1 MAMPRS
7 GEDLPLAAGSGC
19 GHHRRHHRADRRD
32 RYRGRGGSPPG
43 QARLHLI
50 GSAYGYHRDNPR
62 PLTEDIPAR
71 GTAQHYYSEQKAQLE
86 KPLDETTAGSPLQ
99 VHVLRP
105 CIVVGPRAT
114 ALARAM
120 PWNPMGQ
127 PVSGIVRSVRHAV
140 PVARPALPDPGV
152 AVQLVHHDDVASAI
166 SAMVVGQGP
175 HAAAL
180 AASDLL
186 ARVPRLPWQA
196 EWIHVARAP
205 VVMDTSKAKQEL
217 GWRPQYTSA
226 QALAAMA
233 AVVGD

>member
-1 MAMPRS
+1 M
-7 GEDLPLAAGSGC
+7 
-19 GHHRRHHRADRRD
+19 
-32 RYRGRGGSPPG
+32 
-43 QARLHLI
+43 
-50 GSAYGYHRDNPR
+50 
-62 PLTEDIPAR
+62 
-71 GTAQHYYSEQKAQLE
+71 
-86 KPLDETTAGSPLQ
+86 
-99 VHVLRP
+99 
-105 CIVVGPRAT
+105 
-114 ALARAM
+114 
-120 PWNPMGQ
+120 
-127 PVSGIVRSVRHAV
+127 
-140 PVARPALPDPGV
+140 
-152 AVQLVHHDDVASAI
+152 QLVHHDDVASAI
-166 SAMVVGQGP
+166 ATMVVGQGP